1 MKVIL
6 NVDVKHLGEEGD
18 VKDVANGYARNY
30 LFPRS
35 LAVPYNDVT
44 LAHFEGRR
52 AEIEARKEEKR
63 KAAAGLKE
71 RLEGTTLTINMSAG
85 ANGKLYGAV
94 TNQTI
99 ADELAKL
106 GFEVERKRIEV
117 PGLTLKSVG
126 KYTVV
131 IHLYE
136 TATADVPVII
146 EAQVGKDAK
155 ETPKKTGAAKKAD
168 AEEAA
173 AATEEAAAPDESST
187 VADEPVAEAATEE
200 AAEET
205 AEEAAPASDTAED
218 SEEADA

>member
-35 LAVPYNDVT
+35 LAVPCNDVT

-52 AEIEARKEEKR
+52 ADIEARKEEKR

-71 RLEGTTLTINMSAG
+71 RLEGTTLTITMSAG

-136 TATADVPVII
+136 SATAEVPVVI
-146 EAQVGKDAK
+146 EAQTSSEAK
-155 ETPKKTGAAKKAD
+155 EASRKSGSTKKH
-168 AEEAA
+168 
-173 AATEEAAAPDESST
+173 ATEEAAPA
-187 VADEPVAEAATEE
+187 VAETAPAAEEAADAVEEAPAATEE
-200 AAEET
+200 T
-205 AEEAAPASDTAED
+205 AAED
-218 SEEADA
+218 SEETDA